1 MNQIK
6 KYAFV
11 ILMLTILTS
20 IVFASKLNVGVAL
33 VKDRKTEIMIG
44 EENYKTILEN
54 ASLALQR
61 VFIPNIMIEADSVVD
76 GVLQFFDAV
85 VFVSCSALDNS
96 LKDPLETFVQNG
108 GVLAVTYDTGLYN
121 VEGEKLADYWLDDLL
136 KISQPVIAKNPFTV
150 NIPFDNNVSILS
162 ATVLVKPVNNA
173 LGLGSFSESPDY
185 VPFVKTDHTLYSSLN
200 LFTAK
205 ADKNTQVLEDFFI
218 EELVSLINKDY
229 AGLVYMAYEDLKPL
243 ASETRNLLR
252 VSQRE
257 YRKTEKVKTP
267 SSEISELYELSLLYS
282 KAMQFAVEYRSSF
295 HLPRYTM
302 PANKVAN
309 ELYEKAS
316 LVKIPYK
323 TITTRGTYWANK
335 VEVFASEQIP
345 DNPIVFIGD
354 SLTDRY
360 QLKKYYPNKPV
371 VNRGIGGDVASG
383 LWDRKHLLGLEK
395 KPTSVFVMVGT
406 NNLLYNIQ
414 LFTYI
419 SDVEKFLLYI
429 KEEVPETK
437 IFVQSIC
444 PMAAKHNVLPK
455 TIQNYNQ
462 DLKAMALKNG
472 FTYVDIYS
480 LFAGKDG
487 YIKPE
492 LTIDGVHF
500 TPLGYEIWTQKINE
514 LI

>member
-1 MNQIK
+1 
-6 KYAFV
+6 
-11 ILMLTILTS
+11 MLTILTG
-20 IVFASKLNVGVAL
+20 IVFASELSIGVAL
-33 VKDRKTEIMIG
+33 VKDRKTEILIG
-44 EENYKTILEN
+44 EEKYMAILEN
-54 ASLALQR
+54 ASLAMQR
-61 VFIPNIMIEADSVVD
+61 VFIPNIIIEADSVAD
-76 GVLQFFDAV
+76 GVLQFFDAA

-96 LKDPLETFVQNG
+96 LKDPLEIFFQSG

-121 VEGEKLADYWLDDLL
+121 VEGERLDNYWLADLL
-136 KISQPVIAKNPFTV
+136 NISQPVVTKNPFTI
-150 NIPFDNNVSILS
+150 NIPVENDESIS
-162 ATVLVKPVNNA
+162 STTVLVKPVNNA
-173 LGLGSFSESPDY
+173 LGMGSFVESSDY
-185 VPFVKTDHTLYSSLN
+185 VPFIKTDHTLYSSLN

-205 ADKNTQVLEDFFI
+205 NDKKAQVLEIFFI
-218 EELVSLINKDY
+218 DELISLINKDY
-229 AGLVYMAYEDLKPL
+229 SGIVFMDYEDLKPL

-257 YRKTEKVKTP
+257 YRKTEKVKAP
-267 SSEISELYELSLLYS
+267 SPEINELYGLSLLYS
-282 KAMQFAVEYRSSF
+282 KAMQFAVEYRSDF

-309 ELYEKAS
+309 ELYKKAS
-316 LVKIPYK
+316 LVKIPYQ
-323 TITTRGTYWANK
+323 TITARGDYWANK
-335 VEVFASEQIP
+335 VEVFASERIP
-345 DNPIVFIGD
+345 DNPIIFIGD

-360 QLKKYYPNKPV
+360 QLEKYYPNKPA

-383 LWDRKHLLGLEK
+383 LWDRKHLVGLEK
-395 KPTSVFVMVGT
+395 KPTAVFVMIGT

-419 SDVEKFLLYI
+419 SEVEKFLLYI
-429 KEEVPETK
+429 QEQVPETK

-444 PMAAKHNVLPK
+444 PMASKHNVLPQ
-455 TIQNYNQ
+455 TIQSYNQ
-462 DLKAMALKNG
+462 DLKAMAEKNG

-492 LTIDGVHF
+492 LTVDGVHF
-500 TPLGYEIWTQKINE
+500 TPLGYEIWTRKINE